1 MSVVCMYVQLGSA
14 GDKSSICCWHEM
26 TLDPGVCGFKTAY
39 SQSLMPD
46 NQANAVELCTAII
59 QPIILN

>member
-1 MSVVCMYVQLGSA
+1 
-14 GDKSSICCWHEM
+14 M

-59 QPIILN
+59 QPIILNQSVGLEPYPEH